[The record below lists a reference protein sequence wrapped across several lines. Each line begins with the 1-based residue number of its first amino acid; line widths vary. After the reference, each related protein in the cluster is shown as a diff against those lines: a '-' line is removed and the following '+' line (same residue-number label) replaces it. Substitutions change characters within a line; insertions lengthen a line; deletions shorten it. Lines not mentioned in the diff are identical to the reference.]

1 MTISRKM
8 NENGY
13 QKSADQC
20 RDKAKKL
27 RTTYRKI
34 KDKHGKTGEGRK
46 KWPFLEAMDLVL
58 GDKPSTHPLVLV
70 DTLREEEQQEVAL
83 EHEGSQDN
91 SSQYASQEPSPSSN
105 EENANI
111 NSGASTS
118 VEDNLTPPVTPRNE
132 RQMRKRS
139 REERLE
145 KTMVEIV
152 DRVLK
157 AQEGSE
163 NKFAELEEKRM
174 RLEEK
179 MMESEE
185 RQRREDREFQARMWM
200 MLFQGGQ
207 ANCFSPQYRST
218 PMPPSSGAN

>member
-1 MTISRKM
+1 MAI
-8 NENGY
+8 
-13 QKSADQC
+13 
-20 RDKAKKL
+20 
-27 RTTYRKI
+27 
-34 KDKHGKTGEGRK
+34 
-46 KWPFLEAMDLVL
+46 
-58 GDKPSTHPLVLV
+58 
-70 DTLREEEQQEVAL
+70 

-145 KTMVEIV
+145 KTMVEVV

-179 MMESEE
+179 MIESEE

-207 ANCFSPQYRST
+207 PNCFSPQYRGI